1 MSALSFN
8 TSSEPYLSQ
17 TDVLSLISG
26 GLPDPRSAELRALG
40 SSQAQQERAIQSAG
54 ANVLASPLTSLVG
67 SFAERTGALDTV
79 QFTPILAGQSSSLQ
93 QLNPTARIT
102 LGKRISPKV
111 FLTYSRTLSG
121 QQDELILL
129 EYEENERIS
138 WVLSRNEDRTFA
150 LDFRIRYAF

>member
-1 MSALSFN
+1 MDS
-8 TSSEPYLSQ
+8 
-17 TDVLSLISG
+17 V
-26 GLPDPRSAELRALG
+26 
-40 SSQAQQERAIQSAG
+40 QSAFEQRDCLDG
-54 ANVLASPLTSLVG
+54 VFARPDVMTQICASANVLASPLTSLVG

-121 QQDELILL
+121 QQDELSLL
-129 EYEENERIS
+129 EYEENEKNPTDDVRQC
-138 WVLSRNEDRTFA
+138 VAAAAAAARKTKA
-150 LDFRIRYAF
+150 